1 MHECDICYTSFI
13 DINVL
18 RCCKGKRM
26 CITCKN
32 KYNKKICPFCRRDRY
47 RSTIII
53 INKNKPCPEQ
63 GNILMTLVK
72 KRQIIHI

>member
-32 KYNKKICPFCRRDRY
+32 KYNKKICPFCRRDMY

-53 INKNKPCPEQ
+53 INKQ
-63 GNILMTLVK
+63 TLPLFSIRK
-72 KRQIIHI
+72 NPNTP